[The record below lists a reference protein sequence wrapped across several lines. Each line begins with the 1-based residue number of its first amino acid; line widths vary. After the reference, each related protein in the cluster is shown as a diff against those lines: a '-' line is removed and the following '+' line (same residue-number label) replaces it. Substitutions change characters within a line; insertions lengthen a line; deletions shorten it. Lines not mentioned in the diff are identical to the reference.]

1 MIFKKITK
9 KKQQNESILE
19 NENEKSSNLLIESI
33 SRECNMIVQ
42 REQLNSVNY
51 ARIFQT
57 SINVNEQRLTAMIDS
72 SATENFISQILVDR
86 KEFST
91 RKKND
96 EYDLIII
103 DDNSLFNE
111 DERVSEE
118 TTSLSIATQRHHEKL
133 IFDIVRMIIHDI
145 VLKMS

>member
-9 KKQQNESILE
+9 KKQQDESILE
-19 NENEKSSNLLIESI
+19 NEDEKSSNLLIKSI
-33 SRECNMIVQ
+33 SRKCNMIVQ
-42 REQLNSVNY
+42 KKQLNSINY

-57 SINVNEQRLTAMIDS
+57 SINVNEQRFTAMIDS

-103 DDNSLFNE
+103 NDNSLFNE
-111 DERVSEE
+111 NERMSKK
-118 TTSLSIATQRHHEKL
+118 TTSLSIAIQRHHEKF
-133 IFDIVRMIIHDI
+133 IFDIVQMIIHDI
-145 VLKMS
+145 VLEMS